1 MISTLPESTWADM
14 SSLWLWTFIG
24 VIMIGVVVGN
34 IRMIALSTLVT
45 ILVDEG
51 SRGKANGQVGMVNG
65 LVFTV
70 VSVFSGFVIGR
81 LGMDWAVAIGIAL
94 TIIIIL
100 HLLTLTFPREEHLE
114 SDEPREKNL
123 DLK

>member
-1 MISTLPESTWADM
+1 
-14 SSLWLWTFIG
+14 
-24 VIMIGVVVGN
+24 
-34 IRMIALSTLVT
+34 MIALSTLVT
-45 ILVDEG
+45 ILVSEE
-51 SRGKANGQVGMVNG
+51 SRDKANGQVGMVNG